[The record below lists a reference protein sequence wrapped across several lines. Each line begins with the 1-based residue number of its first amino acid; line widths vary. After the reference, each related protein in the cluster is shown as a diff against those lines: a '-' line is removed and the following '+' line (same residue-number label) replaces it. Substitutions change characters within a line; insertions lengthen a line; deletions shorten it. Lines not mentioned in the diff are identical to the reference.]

1 MALPEWIQK
10 HLDAY
15 LATDGSDGH
24 MFDTTAV
31 GGPGPIPCL
40 LLTTTGRKSGNPS
53 VLPLIYG
60 ESEAG
65 PVIVASKGGAPDHP
79 VWYLNLEA
87 NPSVEVQILGEK
99 FSARARTVEGNERQ
113 TLWDQLAQL
122 YPPYNDYQAKTS
134 REIPV
139 VVLEREG

>member
-15 LATDGSDGH
+15 LATDGRDGH

-31 GGPGPIPCL
+31 GGPGPVPCL
-40 LLTTTGRKSGNPS
+40 LLTTTGRKSGDLS
-53 VLPLIYG
+53 ILPLIYG
-60 ESEAG
+60 DSEAG
-65 PVIVASKGGAPDHP
+65 PVIVASKGGAPAHP

-87 NPSVEVQILGEK
+87 NASVEVQILGEK
-99 FSARARTVEGNERQ
+99 YRAQARVLEGSERE
-113 TLWDQLAQL
+113 TLWSQLAEL

-139 VVLEREG
+139 VVLERKD

>member
-15 LATDGSDGH
+15 LATDGRDGH

-31 GGPGPIPCL
+31 GGPGPLPCL
-40 LLTTTGRKSGNPS
+40 LLTTKGRKSGDPS

-60 ESEAG
+60 DSEAG
-65 PVIVASKGGAPDHP
+65 PVIVASKGGAPAHP

-87 NPSVEVQILGEK
+87 NASVEVQILGEK
-99 FSARARTVEGNERQ
+99 FKAQARIVEGSEREA
-113 TLWDQLAQL
+113 LWSKLAEL
-122 YPPYNDYQAKTS
+122 YPPYNDYQAKTT

-139 VVLEREG
+139 VVLERKD